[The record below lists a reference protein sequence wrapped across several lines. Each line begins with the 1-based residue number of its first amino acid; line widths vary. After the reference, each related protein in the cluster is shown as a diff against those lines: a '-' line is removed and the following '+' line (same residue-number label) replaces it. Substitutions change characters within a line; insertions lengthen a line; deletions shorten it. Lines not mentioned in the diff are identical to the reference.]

1 MIRLKNKETGDILGS
16 ISEEELQFLIDH
28 LEEEFEEDT
37 DYYLNRVTIEA
48 LADQGANRALM
59 DILEHALGDKDDV
72 EVVWVREEFIFSP
85 TGLGKKVVF
94 GHTPFPRPFIKAD
107 KIGIDTG
114 AVYGGRLTA
123 VELPGET
130 FVQSFA

>member
-48 LADQGANRALM
+48 LKDQGANRALM
-59 DILEHALGDKDDV
+59 DILEHALGDNDDV
-72 EVVWVREEFIFSP
+72 EVVWGREE
-85 TGLGKKVVF
+85 
-94 GHTPFPRPFIKAD
+94 
-107 KIGIDTG
+107 
-114 AVYGGRLTA
+114 
-123 VELPGET
+123 
-130 FVQSFA
+130 